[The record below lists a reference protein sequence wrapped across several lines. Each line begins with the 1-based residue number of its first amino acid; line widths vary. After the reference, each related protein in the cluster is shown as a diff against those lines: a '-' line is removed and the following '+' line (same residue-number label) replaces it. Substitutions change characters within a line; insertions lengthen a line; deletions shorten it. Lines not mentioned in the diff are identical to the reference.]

1 MPGIPLVAR
10 ALVAVAVLAAVAATG
25 LTGAG
30 FRGAAHSA
38 PAPISLTEGI
48 AEGSCG
54 SQQVIVVPADQDASY
69 AGHNS
74 VRLAGQCAD
83 GTATGNSA
91 TGNSATGNSAAGKWL
106 ASGTVPGTGPV
117 LQSMAERSLLDL
129 YLSVQP
135 DGAVVAGYY
144 HGWDYAWPRD
154 SSWVAAALAE
164 TGHGPDALRV
174 LRFLGQ
180 EQNANGTWA
189 ARYQTNGSGP
199 VVDGRPAEL
208 DAAGWVP
215 WAAWS
220 WYQTTG
226 TGTGTGSGAGAGA
239 AARAELAGLWPMVN
253 AAAGAAERSLTPNGL
268 PEPATD
274 YWEHGSQVT
283 LGTAAPLLTGLRAAA
298 DIATTLG
305 QTSASARWA
314 TAASRLATAMQA
326 SFGCYGDN
334 RLPRDSAGPDAA
346 ITWLGP
352 PFGPATPALERD
364 EQAAQRA
371 LTLPSG
377 GLLPGTDWP
386 GNLTTA
392 WTPETAFFAL
402 SDAETGQ
409 HAAAATLLDWLAAHR
424 TTLGELPEQVNADGR
439 PGSVAPLAWTDATVL
454 LTLVAQ
460 SHALPAVPVP
470 GQEQGRTAAGDCPLP
485 PLTVVGR

>member
-1 MPGIPLVAR
+1 MPGIPSLAR

-54 SQQVIVVPADQDASY
+54 SQQVIVVPAHQDASY

-83 GTATGNSA
+83 GTATGSGA
-91 TGNSATGNSAAGKWL
+91 AGNSVAGKWL
-106 ASGTVPGTGPV
+106 AAGTVPGTGPV

-208 DAAGWVP
+208 DAV
-215 WAAWS
+215 
-220 WYQTTG
+220 
-226 TGTGTGSGAGAGA
+226 
-239 AARAELAGLWPMVN
+239 
-253 AAAGAAERSLTPNGL
+253 
-268 PEPATD
+268 
-274 YWEHGSQVT
+274 
-283 LGTAAPLLTGLRAAA
+283 
-298 DIATTLG
+298 
-305 QTSASARWA
+305 
-314 TAASRLATAMQA
+314 
-326 SFGCYGDN
+326 
-334 RLPRDSAGPDAA
+334 
-346 ITWLGP
+346 
-352 PFGPATPALERD
+352 
-364 EQAAQRA
+364 
-371 LTLPSG
+371 
-377 GLLPGTDWP
+377 
-386 GNLTTA
+386 
-392 WTPETAFFAL
+392 
-402 SDAETGQ
+402 
-409 HAAAATLLDWLAAHR
+409 
-424 TTLGELPEQVNADGR
+424 
-439 PGSVAPLAWTDATVL
+439 
-454 LTLVAQ
+454 
-460 SHALPAVPVP
+460 
-470 GQEQGRTAAGDCPLP
+470 
-485 PLTVVGR
+485 

>member
-1 MPGIPLVAR
+1 MPGLTLPARILVVVTVVA
-10 ALVAVAVLAAVAATG
+10 ALLATG

-30 FRGAAHSA
+30 FRGGTRTA
-38 PAPISLTEGI
+38 PAPTSLTEGI

-54 SQQVIVVPADQDASY
+54 SQQVVVVPADQDVSY

-74 VRLAGQCAD
+74 VRLAGKCAA
-83 GTATGNSA
+83 GTASGS
-91 TGNSATGNSAAGKWL
+91 SAAGKWL

-129 YLSVQP
+129 YLSVEP

-154 SSWVAAALAE
+154 SSWVAVALAV
-164 TGHGPDALRV
+164 TGHRADALRV

-199 VVDGRPAEL
+199 VLDGRPAEL
-208 DAAGWVP
+208 DAVGWVP
-215 WAAWS
+215 WAVWS
-220 WYQTTG
+220 WYQAAQGPAGDG
-226 TGTGTGSGAGAGA
+226 T
-239 AARAELAGLWPMVN
+239 AARQELAGLWPMVN
-253 AAAGAAERSLTPNGL
+253 AAAGAAERSLTPDGL
-268 PEPATD
+268 PEAATD

-298 DIATTLG
+298 DIAAALG
-305 QTSASARWA
+305 RTPASTRWA
-314 TAASRLATAMQA
+314 AAASRLGSAIQA

-334 RLPRDSAGPDAA
+334 RLPRDAEGPDAA

-352 PFGPATPALERD
+352 PFGPASPALERA
-364 EQAAQRA
+364 EQTAQRA

-454 LTLVAQ
+454 LSLVAQ
-460 SHALPAVPVP
+460 SHALPVTPVP
-470 GQEQGRTAAGDCPLP
+470 GQEQGTVAAGDCPLP

>member
-1 MPGIPLVAR
+1 V
-10 ALVAVAVLAAVAATG
+10 
-25 LTGAG
+25 
-30 FRGAAHSA
+30 
-38 PAPISLTEGI
+38 
-48 AEGSCG
+48 
-54 SQQVIVVPADQDASY
+54 
-69 AGHNS
+69 
-74 VRLAGQCAD
+74 
-83 GTATGNSA
+83 
-91 TGNSATGNSAAGKWL
+91 
-106 ASGTVPGTGPV
+106 
-117 LQSMAERSLLDL
+117 
-129 YLSVQP
+129 
-135 DGAVVAGYY
+135 
-144 HGWDYAWPRD
+144 
-154 SSWVAAALAE
+154 
-164 TGHGPDALRV
+164 DALRV

-199 VVDGRPAEL
+199 VLDGRPAEL
-208 DAAGWVP
+208 DAVGWVP
-215 WAAWS
+215 WAVWS
-220 WYQTTG
+220 WYQAAG
-226 TGTGTGSGAGAGA
+226 TGAGTGSV
-239 AARAELAGLWPMVN
+239 ARTELAGLWPMVN

-268 PEPATD
+268 PEAATD

-352 PFGPATPALERD
+352 PFGPASSALERD

-371 LTLPSG
+371 LTLPNG
-377 GLLPGTDWP
+377 GLLPGTGWP

-439 PGSVAPLAWTDATVL
+439 PGSVAPLAWTDAAVL

-470 GQEQGRTAAGDCPLP
+470 GPEQGAAAAGDCPLP
-485 PLTVVGR
+485 PLTVMGR

>member
-1 MPGIPLVAR
+1 MPGIPSLAR

-30 FRGAAHSA
+30 FRGAVHSA

-54 SQQVIVVPADQDASY
+54 SQQVIVVPADQDATY

-83 GTATGNSA
+83 GT
-91 TGNSATGNSAAGKWL
+91 ATGNSAAGKWL

-129 YLSVQP
+129 YLSVRP
-135 DGAVVAGYY
+135 DGVVVAGYY

-164 TGHGPDALRV
+164 TGHRADALRV

-199 VVDGRPAEL
+199 VLDGRPAEL
-208 DAAGWVP
+208 DAVGWVP
-215 WAAWS
+215 WAVWS
-220 WYQTTG
+220 WYQAA
-226 TGTGTGSGAGAGA
+226 GAGAGTGA
-239 AARAELAGLWPMVN
+239 GTGSVARTELAGLWPMVN
-253 AAAGAAERSLTPNGL
+253 AAAGAAERSLTPNGM

-298 DIATTLG
+298 DIATALG

-352 PFGPATPALERD
+352 PFGPASPALERE
-364 EQAAQRA
+364 EQVAQRA

-377 GLLPGTDWP
+377 GLLPGTGWP

-439 PGSVAPLAWTDATVL
+439 PGSVAPLAWTDAAVL

-470 GQEQGRTAAGDCPLP
+470 GPEQGAAAAGDCPLP